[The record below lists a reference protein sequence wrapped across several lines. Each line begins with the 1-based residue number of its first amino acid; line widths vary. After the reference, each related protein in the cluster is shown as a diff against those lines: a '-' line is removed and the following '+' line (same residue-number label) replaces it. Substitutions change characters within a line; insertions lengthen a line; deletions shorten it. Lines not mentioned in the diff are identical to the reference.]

1 MALALQHRDT
11 PPTASVT
18 PGVSHPVPVPP
29 LPAGPFAA
37 DRPQP
42 SPTPQQRAAF
52 PPDRTSGRE
61 GCAALV
67 FSPDPQMIQIIAARL
82 HWSES
87 HSNTGPAQARG
98 AAHVDEASGRWPA
111 SSAPSARHL
120 YFVRC
125 T

>member
-11 PPTASVT
+11 LATDSAT

-37 DRPQP
+37 DLLQP
-42 SPTPQQRAAF
+42 FPTPRQRAAS
-52 PPDRTSGRE
+52 PPDRTSGRA

-67 FSPDPQMIQIIAARL
+67 FSPDPQMIQKIAARL

-87 HSNTGPAQARG
+87 HSSTGPAPAPDAARVV
-98 AAHVDEASGRWPA
+98 AASGRWPA
-111 SSAPSARHL
+111 AP
-120 YFVRC
+120 
-125 T
+125 